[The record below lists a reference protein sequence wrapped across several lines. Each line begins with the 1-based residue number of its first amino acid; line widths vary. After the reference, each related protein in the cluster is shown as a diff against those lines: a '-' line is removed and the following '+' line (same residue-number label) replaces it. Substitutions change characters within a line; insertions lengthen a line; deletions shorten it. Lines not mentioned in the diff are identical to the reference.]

1 MYNKFTTYKTLNQNI
16 TYIADIQ
23 NTYMDIGN
31 KIHGSFYM
39 DKLVCY
45 LLKLLLRKRKSEY
58 LKVLKDL

>member
-1 MYNKFTTYKTLNQNI
+1 
-16 TYIADIQ
+16 
-23 NTYMDIGN
+23 MDIGN